1 MIGDSRQGSKWHS
14 AFQVRV
20 DDAVEFGFYRVKL
33 NNYLI
38 AREFFLYPFFSVV
51 DKDFP

>member
-1 MIGDSRQGSKWHS
+1 MICNSRQGSKGHS

-20 DDAVEFGFYRVKL
+20 DDTVKFRLYRVEL

-38 AREFFLYPFFSVV
+38 AREFFLYPFSSVV